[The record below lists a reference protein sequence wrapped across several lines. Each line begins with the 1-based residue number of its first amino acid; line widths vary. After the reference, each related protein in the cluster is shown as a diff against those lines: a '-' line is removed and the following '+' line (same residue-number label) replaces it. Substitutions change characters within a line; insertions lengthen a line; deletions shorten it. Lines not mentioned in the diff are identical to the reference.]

1 MSNEATP
8 SVQTDAG
15 AVGAGNIASY
25 IDHTL
30 LKPEASDADILK
42 VCAEAAEYRFKSVCV
57 NPLWVKTVKTALKGS
72 GVLTC
77 SVVGFP
83 MGATPSD
90 VKAFEARGAVL
101 DGADEIDMVINIA
114 AARAGDKG
122 ALVEDISAVAEAVHA
137 SGAMLKVIIETVLL
151 TDDQKVLACQAAVEA
166 GADFVK
172 TSTGFNGGGATAE
185 DIALMRRTVGPD
197 LGVKASGG
205 VRSLADAQAMIA
217 AGATR
222 IGASSGIAIVKGE
235 QGSAGY

>member
-1 MSNEATP
+1 MSNEASP
-8 SVQTDAG
+8 ALDNSAS
-15 AVGAGNIASY
+15 IASY

-30 LKPEASDADILK
+30 LKPEASEAEVRQI
-42 VCAEAAEYRFKSVCV
+42 CAEAAEYKFKSVCV
-57 NPLWVKTVKTALKGS
+57 NPIWVKTVTKALKGS

-83 MGATPSD
+83 LGATPSD

-101 DGADEIDMVINIA
+101 DGADEVDMVINIA

-122 ALVEDISAVAEAVHA
+122 ALVDDITAVAEAVHA
-137 SGAMLKVIIETVLL
+137 GGAILKVIIETALL
-151 TDDQKVLACQAAVEA
+151 NDEQKVLACEASVEA

-172 TSTGFNGGGATAE
+172 TSTGFNGGGATVE
-185 DIALMRRTVGPD
+185 DVALMRKTVGPD

-205 VRSLADAQAMIA
+205 VRSVADAQAMIT

-235 QGSAGY
+235 QGSSAY

>member
-1 MSNEATP
+1 MSNEAVAP
-8 SVQTDAG
+8 A
-15 AVGAGNIASY
+15 NIASY

-30 LKPEASDADILK
+30 LKPEASEADVLK
-42 VCAEAAEYRFKSVCV
+42 VCAEAVDYKFKSVCV
-57 NPLWVKTVKTALKGS
+57 NPVWVKTVTKALKGS

-77 SVVGFP
+77 SVIGFP
-83 MGATPSD
+83 LGATPSD

-101 DGADEIDMVINIA
+101 DGADEIDMVINMA
-114 AARAGDKG
+114 SARANDKG
-122 ALVEDISAVAEAVHA
+122 ALVEDIRAVSEVVHA
-137 SGAMLKVIIETVLL
+137 GQAILKVIIETSMLS
-151 TDDQKVLACQAAVEA
+151 DEQKVIACEAAVEA

-172 TSTGFNGGGATAE
+172 TSTGFNGGGATVE
-185 DIALMRRTVGPD
+185 DVALMRKTVGPD

-235 QGSAGY
+235 QGSSAY

>member
-1 MSNEATP
+1 MSNEAVAP
-8 SVQTDAG
+8 A
-15 AVGAGNIASY
+15 NIASY

-30 LKPEASDADILK
+30 LKPEASEADVLK
-42 VCAEAAEYRFKSVCV
+42 VCAEAVEYEFKSVCV
-57 NPLWVKTVKTALKGS
+57 NPVWVKTVTKALKGS

-77 SVVGFP
+77 SVIGFP
-83 MGATPSD
+83 LGATPTD

-101 DGADEIDMVINIA
+101 DGANEIDMVINMA
-114 AARAGDKG
+114 SARANDKG
-122 ALVEDISAVAEAVHA
+122 ALVDDIRAVAETVHA
-137 SGAMLKVIIETVLL
+137 GEAILKVIIETSML
-151 TDDQKVLACQAAVEA
+151 TDEQKVLACQAAVEA

-172 TSTGFNGGGATAE
+172 TSTGFNGGGATVE
-185 DIALMRRTVGPD
+185 DVALMRTTVGPD

-235 QGSAGY
+235 QGSSAY